1 METTSLEKRAP
12 DKVEQKRDEEETRHL
27 LPRADV
33 VEKPDSL
40 VLVLDVPGVD
50 NGAVSVSL
58 EGDTLS
64 LQGLVE
70 AAARDGFRLVHCEYE
85 PTSFCREFVLPAL
98 RKRGGMTDVHG
109 TKLVVTAAGRF
120 AKRFGFTGFRVARL
134 FHREGRMMCEPVT
147 YHGSG
152 HFAAAAL
159 SDGIAVIPP
168 DVHAVE
174 PGETIEF
181 HPWR

>member
-1 METTSLEKRAP
+1 MRAWQFTNTHEP
-12 DKVEQKRDEEETRHL
+12 
-27 LPRADV
+27 
-33 VEKPDSL
+33 L
-40 VLVLDVPGVD
+40 VLNEVG
-50 NGAVSVSL
+50 
-58 EGDTLS
+58 
-64 LQGLVE
+64 
-70 AAARDGFRLVHCEYE
+70 E
-85 PTSFCREFVLPAL
+85 PTVAPGEVVIDVRAAGLCHSDVGLMEDEGWLPAL

-174 PGETIEF
+174 AGETIEF